1 MILTS
6 PTENVIVVSF
16 LKVWLSAVWAG
27 PITSHTTKLPTSLIE
42 SLLLMVLC

>member
-27 PITSHTTKLPTSLIE
+27 PITSHTKLPTSLIQ
-42 SLLLMVLC
+42 SLLLTLLW